1 METEVIGVYWGWKP
15 LGYEEKIFSQQVKGG
30 NSALARVKDGSIR
43 KCLRVS
49 HVSRAKVKV
58 HTALIDDAVRRHAFV
73 GLTRGSRLPCQN
85 THRGSSDSTA
95 HGRRTECVVAV
106 ACALCYRA
114 GSS

>member
-85 THRGSSDSTA
+85 TLDRKSTRLNSSHS
-95 HGRRTECVVAV
+95 GESRMP
-106 ACALCYRA
+106 
-114 GSS
+114 SSA